1 MAGDQEEIHLEE
13 EVQDQVEDQG
23 EIHREA
29 TAPEDK
35 DLEEETI
42 LEDLE
47 EETILEEVTI
57 HQEEM
62 VGTDPEMG
70 MIPMMGTDP
79 TPQTRSLETD
89 RFSKEPEA
97 KDPSETIPIGILTET
112 QTIVQHEVGQ
122 TERDPG
128 IRKCLLILHQNSMAQ
143 LATRRLSTSFTPMLA
158 TSKLLRK
165 TNSPTSWSASQGNHE
180 LCWELCL
187 QFPTRSGFLKEL
199 SSS

>member
-1 MAGDQEEIHLEE
+1 VAGDQEEIHQAEAQEEIHLEE
-13 EVQDQVEDQG
+13 EVQDLAEDQVET
-23 EIHREA
+23 HREA
-29 TAPEDK
+29 MAPEDM
-35 DLEEETI
+35 DLG
-42 LEDLE
+42 

-70 MIPMMGTDP
+70 MIPMMETDP

-97 KDPSETIPIGILTET
+97 KDPSATTPIGIPTET
-112 QTIVQHEVGQ
+112 RTIVQTEVGQ

-143 LATRRLSTSFTPMLA
+143 LATRRLSTSFTLTLA
-158 TSKLLRK
+158 TNKLLRK
-165 TNSPTSWSASQGNHE
+165 TNLPTSWSASQGNPE